1 MAVAMIVLRTT
12 SSPPLNSSI
21 NSSSIVASLGEMTN
35 ASPVGSAFG
44 GSDSSDC
51 CDGDGEPMS
60 DCIVRVDEVDE
71 VDN

>member
-1 MAVAMIVLRTT
+1 
-12 SSPPLNSSI
+12 
-21 NSSSIVASLGEMTN
+21 MTN